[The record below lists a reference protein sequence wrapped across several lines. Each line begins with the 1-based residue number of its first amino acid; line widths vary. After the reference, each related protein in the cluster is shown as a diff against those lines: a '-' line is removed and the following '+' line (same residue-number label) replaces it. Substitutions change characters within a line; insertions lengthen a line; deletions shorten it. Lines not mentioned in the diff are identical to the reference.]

1 MKILELCDFFSNYGS
16 NFIPSLSFL
25 EQKLKEQGHEVFF
38 IFSKRNLSEDFY
50 KWEKPFAEKHKTE
63 LFDFSNR
70 SIVKNVV
77 EFIKKNKIDIVHG
90 HFLASFYLSEI
101 KRHSPKNVMFFE
113 HIHSV
118 PYSGKKTLKCRIKHL
133 RNIFLLRHDIPKICI
148 SDAMVNMTKYV
159 YPFSKTIVCRNAID
173 FKRLETKNKNI
184 VQKQD
189 VLLFGYNY
197 YVKGVDIAIEALDLI
212 NKNKNVNLDIVLS
225 DNFEKNKNIII
236 EKYGKIPNFIHLLKP
251 TNDIVALYKGHK
263 IFLNASRSEGMS
275 YAIVE
280 AYYCG
285 CNCVV
290 SDVSANKEIDLP
302 QISFFE
308 SENPNDLSE
317 KIDKALNVKN
327 SNSLNEAVEK
337 FGLENWAS
345 KLIAILFGGN

>member
-118 PYSGKKTLKCRIKHL
+118 PYSGKKTFKCRLKHF
-133 RNIFLLRHDIPKICI
+133 RNIFLLRHDIPKICVAN
-148 SDAMVNMTKYV
+148 AMVQMTKYV
-159 YPFSKTIVCRNAID
+159 YPFCETLVLQNAVD
-173 FKRLETKNKNI
+173 FRRLNCTVDDNLIKK
-184 VQKQD
+184 D
-189 VLLFGYNY
+189 VLLFGYSY
-197 YVKGVDIAIEALDLI
+197 YVKGVDVAIEALNML
-212 NKNKNVNLDIVLS
+212 NKKRKVTLDIVLS
-225 DNFEKNKNIII
+225 DHFEHNKNIII
-236 EKYGKIPNFIHLLKP
+236 EKYGKIPDFINLLKP
-251 TNDIVALYKGHK
+251 TNDVAHLYRNHK
-263 IFLNASRSEGMS
+263 IYLNASRTEGLS
-275 YAIVE
+275 YANIE

-285 CNCVV
+285 CNCVL
-290 SDVSANKEIDLP
+290 SDILPNKEVGL
-302 QISFFE
+302 SELEFFK
-308 SENPNDLSE
+308 SENAKDLMI
-317 KIDKALNVKN
+317 KLDKALDKPNCN
-327 SNSLNEAVEK
+327 SQKEVMEK